1 MDEEEESF
9 PSVAKAGISTNSPIG
24 EVAPRNF
31 PAPCVEETL
40 GAASDPGGQQADILQ
55 YLITRGEECN
65 CFRVNP
71 NSEINLD
78 QLPNNASP

>member
-55 YLITRGEECN
+55 YLITRRRMQLFSGEPEL
-65 CFRVNP
+65 R
-71 NSEINLD
+71 D
-78 QLPNNASP
+78 QSRSITK